1 MIVSIIQLIRPQEW
15 LKNFFIFLP
24 VFFGGYI
31 TDGNKMLLSIVVFI
45 AYSLSA
51 SSIYCFN
58 DICDAETDRTH
69 PAKLNRPVASKA
81 ISKNT
86 AYIIMSILLVS
97 SFFVIYTLPETVK
110 WKVMELMGFYY
121 LMNIAYCLKLKQI
134 AVLDVFI
141 IATGFVFRV
150 LAGGIVT
157 EIDVSHWIVLMTF
170 LLALF
175 LSFAKRRDD
184 VVIYLSTDVKTRKS
198 VSRYSLE
205 FVNQA
210 ISIVASVVIVCY
222 ILYTVSDEVIKN
234 FQTSYLYVTS
244 VFVLAGIIR
253 YLQLT
258 IIDIKSGNPT
268 KVLTKDR
275 FIQLCLAGW
284 IISFFIIIYL

>member
-31 TDGNKMLLSIVVFI
+31 TDSNKMLLSIVVFI